1 MGNAVVA
8 FVGALLMAQAWE
20 PSDVKN
26 VIPIINV
33 TVPTFPQ
40 VVILGIVALLAVMSF
55 ALALA
60 SAVRPLRSWA
70 IHQVSPY
77 SQLLE
82 QLMWIAFLFSLIA
95 ALGEIPPD
103 QWWAQAL
110 WLGGAA
116 LLFFLWG
123 RMVLRPLVPP
133 ARWLSQLGFRL
144 VRRAWR
150 RFVVGRQPV
159 DSEGTD
165 RD

>member
-1 MGNAVVA
+1 
-8 FVGALLMAQAWE
+8 MAQAWE
-20 PSDVKN
+20 PSDVKS

-55 ALALA
+55 VLALA

-82 QLMWIAFLFSLIA
+82 QLMWIAFIFSLIA

-123 RMVLRPLVPP
+123 RMVLRPLIPP
-133 ARWLSQLGFRL
+133 AKWLSQLVFRL

-150 RFVVGRQPV
+150 RFVIGRQPV

>member
-1 MGNAVVA
+1 M
-8 FVGALLMAQAWE
+8 
-20 PSDVKN
+20 
-26 VIPIINV
+26 

-55 ALALA
+55 VLALA

-133 ARWLSQLGFRL
+133 ARWLSQLVFRL

-150 RFVVGRQPV
+150 RFGVGRQPV